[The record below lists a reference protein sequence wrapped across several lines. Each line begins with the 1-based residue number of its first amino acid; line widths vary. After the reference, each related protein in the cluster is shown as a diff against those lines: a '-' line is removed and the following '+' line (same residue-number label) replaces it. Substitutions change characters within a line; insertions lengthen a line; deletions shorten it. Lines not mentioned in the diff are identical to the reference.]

1 MRAHLH
7 EQTNS
12 SEQTN
17 LVNDN
22 SVETAVE
29 DMEIDQT
36 EDHIDQS
43 NVVTESQNL
52 IVDTSSKDC
61 KISMVENDPFQLLLT
76 WFSMIFMLFYALSY
90 LGKMQVTLQV
100 LRNKVKRLEWEK
112 EMNFQ
117 KILHLRKEL
126 SACNC
131 KKALHSTLLTNDRE
145 TKFFTGLEKRALF
158 DSLHDY
164 IAPFVQRRWKGV
176 RRVVNRVRRNIIQS
190 GQRRGPNRKLRLG
203 LLLHD
208 LARRFKVSET
218 LSSQVFT
225 CWLRVMAK
233 VLSATIHMPSQE
245 VINVTSPDRFKR
257 LWGVHSIIDCSELF
271 IETPQDHDLQAV
283 TWSTYK
289 HHNTLKF
296 LIGVAP
302 NSSIVYISKA
312 YTGRISDK
320 EITIDTGYLDN
331 VPPYSII
338 MCDKGFGISE
348 ECDAR
353 RITLYV
359 PPGKRGMSQ
368 MGHVEVAK
376 TNRIAKLRILV
387 EQVIRRLKSF
397 RIISGELP
405 ISMIPHIDDILVIC
419 GALSN
424 MKNPIFV
431 D

>member
-1 MRAHLH
+1 MVLH
-7 EQTNS
+7 
-12 SEQTN
+12 
-17 LVNDN
+17 DFH
-22 SVETAVE
+22 A
-29 DMEIDQT
+29 
-36 EDHIDQS
+36 
-43 NVVTESQNL
+43 
-52 IVDTSSKDC
+52 
-61 KISMVENDPFQLLLT
+61 LL
-76 WFSMIFMLFYALSY
+76 ALSY

-112 EMNFQ
+112 KMNFQ

-145 TKFFTGLEKRALF
+145 TKFLPVWRKEHCLT
-158 DSLHDY
+158 HDY
-164 IAPFVQRRWKGV
+164 IAPFVQKRWKGV

-190 GQRRGPNRKLRLG
+190 GQRRGPNRKLVSKDEFLLTLKKLRLG

-225 CWLRVMAK
+225 CWLRAMAK
-233 VLSATIHMPSQE
+233 VLSATIHMPSQG

-289 HHNTLKF
+289 HHNTFKF

-320 EITIDTGYLDN
+320 EITIDTGYQDN
-331 VPPYSII
+331 VPSYSII

-387 EQVIRRLKSF
+387 EQVICRLKSF

-405 ISMIPHIDDILVIC
+405 ISMIPHIDDILVVC